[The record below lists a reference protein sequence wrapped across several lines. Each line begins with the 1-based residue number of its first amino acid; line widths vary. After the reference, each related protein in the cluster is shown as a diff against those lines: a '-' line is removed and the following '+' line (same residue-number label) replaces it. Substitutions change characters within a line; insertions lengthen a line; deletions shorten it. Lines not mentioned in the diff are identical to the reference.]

1 MEPFCSLG
9 GTGRAGTR
17 YGSIKLGLAFVNV
30 SGLKASTGRMGPGN
44 KHQTEVNSEGVLKR
58 PVTVKILEQE
68 DYARVL
74 KAIIILS
81 HSRHETTQH
90 TKSLLTILQ
99 LRIGSEIPHHD
110 FTRLQ
115 LS

>member
-44 KHQTEVNSEGVLKR
+44 KHQTEVNSEGVFEKARNSKNPGTRGLCKSAKSNNNS
-58 PVTVKILEQE
+58 VTFP
-68 DYARVL
+68 
-74 KAIIILS
+74 
-81 HSRHETTQH
+81 T
-90 TKSLLTILQ
+90 
-99 LRIGSEIPHHD
+99 
-110 FTRLQ
+110 
-115 LS
+115 